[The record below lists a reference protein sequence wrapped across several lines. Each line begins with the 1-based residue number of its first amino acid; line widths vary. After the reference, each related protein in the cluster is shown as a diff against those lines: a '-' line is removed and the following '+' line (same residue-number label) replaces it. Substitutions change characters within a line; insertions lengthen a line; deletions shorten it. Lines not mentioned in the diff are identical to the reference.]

1 MKRIFFML
9 GLVASTGIANAQEP
23 IIVEGKPLD
32 GDAKKSQE
40 IIIRQKGDKAN
51 KFTVEINGD
60 KILINGKPL
69 SEFKDADISINK
81 RNIIIKD
88 GKDQFSFNPGDME
101 VFFNDKMNNFSSEQ
115 RVAFLGVK
123 TGIKED
129 GQPQAPINGAYINE
143 VTKESAADKAGL
155 KEGDIITKVN
165 DKVVASPNDLTD
177 IIPAFKPKEEVTV
190 YYTRDGKEKLTKVVL
205 GERVNNNA
213 MAYSFKAPNGMQRGL
228 LVPGQPLAPL
238 QPNLAMPRI
247 ENWDKDLEAPQA
259 FVWNGDNN
267 IELAFNQKPKIGL
280 KIQDLEEGSGV
291 KVLDTDKDSPAEKAG
306 LKKDDIITEI
316 NGKKVSNTDEARE
329 QLSNE
334 EGKNKYTI
342 QAKRGTKDINF
353 EIKIPKKLKTAN
365 L

>member
-1 MKRIFFML
+1 MKRIFFIL
-9 GLVASTGIANAQEP
+9 ALFGTTSIVNAQEE

-32 GDAKKSQE
+32 GNTKKSQE

-101 VFFNDKMNNFSSEQ
+101 VFFNDKMKNFSSEEK
-115 RVAFLGVK
+115 VAFLGVK
-123 TGIKED
+123 TGYKDD
-129 GQPQAPINGAYINE
+129 GQERPAVNGAYINE

-165 DKVVASPNDLTD
+165 DKSVASPNDLTD
-177 IIPAFKPKEEVTV
+177 IIKERKPKEEVTI
-190 YYTRDGKEKLTKVVL
+190 YYTRDGKEKSTKAIL
-205 GERVNNNA
+205 GERVNSNV

-228 LVPGQPLAPL
+228 TVPGQPLAPM
-238 QPNLAMPRI
+238 QPNLAFPRI
-247 ENWDKDLEAPQA
+247 ENWDKNAEAPQA
-259 FVWNGDNN
+259 FSWNGDNN
-267 IELAFNQKPKIGL
+267 MEFAFNRRPKIGL

-316 NGKKVSNTDEARE
+316 NGQKVNNTDEARE

-334 EGKNKYTI
+334 EGKNKYSI
-342 QAKRGTKDINF
+342 QAKRGNKEMNF